1 MHKNKELA
9 KRKRLQNVYN
19 TIPNL
24 LWSVLCL
31 VPVTMFCYQFIQ
43 VEWFW
48 IFLITS
54 ILFLFLPN
62 TFFDKIQLAN
72 TTTVYKKLRVPIV
85 NKFVQNGDIIN
96 RRIRKKIPN
105 FKTVMLNKLSAK
117 KLLQQTY
124 IFEKFHF
131 MLFVF
136 FSLTTLYALFNQYI
150 KWTIILLLT
159 NLFYNVYPNLLQQ
172 YIRVKLKRY
181 ERKL

>member
-9 KRKRLQNVYN
+9 KRKQLQNLYN

-31 VPVTMFCYQFIQ
+31 VPITMFCYQLMQ
-43 VEWFW
+43 VKSFW
-48 IFLITS
+48 MFLAIS
-54 ILFLFLPN
+54 ILSLFLPN

-72 TTTVYKKLRVPIV
+72 TTTIYKKLGVPIV

-96 RRIRKKIPN
+96 RRIRKDIPGYRAII
-105 FKTVMLNKLSAK
+105 LNKLSVK
-117 KLLQQTY
+117 KLIKQTY

-136 FSLTTLYALFNQYI
+136 YTLTTVYALLNQYLAWI
-150 KWTIILLLT
+150 FILLFS
-159 NLFYNVYPNLLQQ
+159 NLLYNVYPNLLQQ

-181 ERKL
+181 ERNC